1 MGRRSKLNLT
11 SLSFLK
17 PSGDYQDTRSPSSS
31 SSSSS
36 SSWAWPICAQQPRTH
51 SFRSCA
57 AHTSYSTDSVVDP
70 SDDDTVESDEAI
82 IRGLVRPDRL
92 LLEPRGQTSSIL
104 DEASSTNYDHKSL
117 RRTKN
122 TATAMVMEM
131 ESRDPYWDFRRSME
145 EMVVVNGMV
154 KDWEGLEEM
163 LGWYLRANGKRNH
176 GFVVGAFVDLLV
188 GLSFC

>member
-1 MGRRSKLNLT
+1 M
-11 SLSFLK
+11 
-17 PSGDYQDTRSPSSS
+17 
-31 SSSSS
+31 
-36 SSWAWPICAQQPRTH
+36 
-51 SFRSCA
+51 
-57 AHTSYSTDSVVDP
+57 
-70 SDDDTVESDEAI
+70 VESDEAI

-92 LLEPRGQTSSIL
+92 LLEPRGQSSSIL
-104 DEASSTNYDHKSL
+104 DGASSTRYDCKSL

-122 TATAMVMEM
+122 AAATVMEM

-176 GFVVGAFVDLLV
+176 GFIVGAFVDLLV
-188 GLSFC
+188 GLSFF